1 MEQKR
6 QWAKQKDAFL
16 PELPRERSIRD
27 VDKPPPPP
35 NVPVTQL
42 SASVRASLLVS
53 LGGVDRSTSVPSVA
67 SVVASVAVLSDKVS
81 KSN

>member
-27 VDKPPPPP
+27 VDKPPP

-42 SASVRASLLVS
+42 SASVEASLLVS